1 MNAGRVV
8 EKGDHHSLIAQN
20 GAYKKLVDAQAFIET
35 EGAEDALPTKE
46 EAKKEEAE
54 GFPGDTLKRTATS
67 KSVASSAYGEAHAE
81 ERKRHN
87 LGYLF
92 KRMYQINKDQRL
104 SYAIGFLGATAS
116 GMVVP
121 VFSM

>member
-35 EGAEDALPTKE
+35 EGARDALPTKE
-46 EAKKEEAE
+46 EAKQEEAAE
-54 GFPGDTLKRTATS
+54 SPTLKRTATS
-67 KSVASSAYGEAHAE
+67 KSAASSAYGEHHAE

-92 KRMYQINKDQRL
+92 KRMYQINKDQKW

-116 GMVVP
+116 GMV
-121 VFSM
+121 